1 MPIMKEVFVMITLA
15 ILLALVVL
23 GALMLGT
30 VGVGILV
37 AFGDVLVAALIV
49 YGIYKL
55 FNRKKESKK

>member
-1 MPIMKEVFVMITLA
+1 MITLA

>member
-1 MPIMKEVFVMITLA
+1 MITLA
-15 ILLALVVL
+15 ILLSLVVL

-37 AFGDVLVAALIV
+37 AFGDLIIAVLIV

-55 FNRKKESKK
+55 FSKKESKK